1 MFEGMPTIR
10 TGSFNQT
17 TISIG
22 SAFESIG
29 SADRGYP
36 SKAFSRFVNSLEAYR
51 TRVESQYASAAE
63 QGLWDPTKTS
73 ISPYSAD
80 VMVPAFLSAYTS
92 GSKRSLD
99 IFPSLARIL
108 PNWNLSYGGL
118 AKLRAMKRIFKS
130 FNLNH
135 GYKSIFSVGSYNTF
149 TAWHEYMDGLGFI
162 PDVQTGLAVPSSP
175 YDISTV
181 SINESFAPLIGVDMT
196 FHNNLTAKV
205 EYRKTRVLTLSM
217 TNQQINETR
226 SNDFVIGLGYKVADF
241 KFGQPKKTIRER
253 KAKGRK
259 RNGQGEEDD
268 ENSPRSTTTT
278 SSSSGSFAHALNLR
292 LDVSFRDQ
300 AALNRD
306 IATLLTQATSGNE
319 ALQISFSADYTI
331 SRFLTLTAYYNRQM
345 NKPLLTSSS
354 YPTTTQ
360 DFGVSFKFSL
370 NH

>member
-1 MFEGMPTIR
+1 
-10 TGSFNQT
+10 
-17 TISIG
+17 
-22 SAFESIG
+22 
-29 SADRGYP
+29 
-36 SKAFSRFVNSLEAYR
+36 
-51 TRVESQYASAAE
+51 
-63 QGLWDPTKTS
+63 
-73 ISPYSAD
+73 
-80 VMVPAFLSAYTS
+80 
-92 GSKRSLD
+92 
-99 IFPSLARIL
+99 
-108 PNWNLSYGGL
+108 
-118 AKLRAMKRIFKS
+118 
-130 FNLNH
+130 
-135 GYKSIFSVGSYNTF
+135 
-149 TAWHEYMDGLGFI
+149 MDGLGFI

-226 SNDFVIGLGYKVADF
+226 SKDFVIGLGYKVADF

-278 SSSSGSFAHALNLR
+278 PSSSGSFAHALNLR

-319 ALQISFSADYTI
+319 ALQISFSADYTV